1 MSESFV
7 SRKAKEAQLYP
18 KSSGESANNENQ
30 IITPFKW
37 KNNADK
43 TEVIVSLKDKY
54 VFNISDLTTLLS
66 SSAITSLLYRPPI
79 GIPVFWFSSVPD
91 WALAFD
97 DGSGPYD
104 WEDYPELDNTAF
116 KAILT
121 TWSTAG
127 WMAAYDGTSFY
138 VPDLRGMFPRL
149 AGTNA
154 VRNSRYAGGSLGAYG
169 ADQMQRITGNFMVHG
184 DAAATVSGAFTR
196 TKDVINDTWGSGTG
210 DTDRIYFNSANSPN
224 ARTSTTTGGET
235 RPAYFALRLV
245 VRFE

>member
-97 DGSGPYD
+97 DGSGPYA
-104 WEDYPELDNTAF
+104 WEDYPEFDNDDF
-116 KAILT
+116 KATLT
-121 TWSTAG
+121 IWANAG
-127 WMAAYDGTSFY
+127 WMPAYNSTRFY
-138 VPDLRGMFPRL
+138 VPDLKGLFPRI
-149 AGTNA
+149 AGINA
-154 VRNSRYAGGSLGAYG
+154 VRSNIYNGGSVAAYIAHQIENHTHG
-169 ADQMQRITGNFMVHG
+169 RSNFRHGSYASEGTQWSGSSEDANYWRTLLRSTTSSTWLRVLDANTGN
-184 DAAATVSGAFTR
+184 
-196 TKDVINDTWGSGTG
+196 
-210 DTDRIYFNSANSPN
+210 
-224 ARTSTTTGGET
+224 ET
-235 RPAYFALRLV
+235 RPGSFSIRLI

>member
-1 MSESFV
+1 MPEGFV

-37 KNNADK
+37 ENNADK

-104 WEDYPELDNTAF
+104 WADYPELDNDGF
-116 KAILT
+116 KTMLT
-121 TWSTAG
+121 IWSNAG
-127 WMAAYDGTSFY
+127 WMTAYNSTSFY
-138 VPDLRGMFPRL
+138 VPDLKGLFPRIS
-149 AGTNA
+149 GTNA
-154 VRNSRYAGGSLGAYG
+154 IRSTVYAGGNLANYLAHQFQQHQHYHRHGLGYDNDDHAHSPYNMVQGTDNRLYTYYTDYASANASSGNYG
-169 ADQMQRITGNFMVHG
+169 A
-184 DAAATVSGAFTR
+184 
-196 TKDVINDTWGSGTG
+196 
-210 DTDRIYFNSANSPN
+210 
-224 ARTSTTTGGET
+224 ET
-235 RPAYFALRLV
+235 RPGSFSLRII